1 MALTIAMGR
10 TFVQNN
16 LRSNGFDTTLYNT
29 TNIDQAISE
38 AGEELA
44 REAVLLRTTQTAPL
58 ASGASSIA
66 TANLPT
72 GFRPDRLM
80 NAYLIGNNV
89 EVMIGT
95 GVLPPYYT
103 EGAPMVPLGNSR
115 RAVLDLLP
123 YTTVLERSYATR
135 DGSGNLLQDQPQ
147 AMAFQDL
154 TGVNLFYPAA
164 DDNFVVAFEFN
175 RLFTNWTIGG
185 AGTESFLL
193 PDDYM
198 YQLLRY
204 GAPSKLQYNEP
215 GNDYC
220 VNAAKKWEEF
230 IASMTSKGDL
240 GEQAAQR
247 MPANRDEGFGMEY
260 FGGSP

>member
-1 MALTIAMGR
+1 MSLTVATARGL
-10 TFVQNN
+10 VQKN
-16 LRSNGFDTTLYNT
+16 LRSNGFDTTLYSAT
-29 TNIDQAISE
+29 DLDYAISE

-44 REAVLLRTTQTAPL
+44 REAVLLRTVGTASL
-58 ASGASSIA
+58 ASGAQSIA
-66 TANLPT
+66 TADLPT
-72 GFRPDRLM
+72 GLRPDRLM
-80 NAYLIGNNV
+80 NVYLIGNNV

-103 EGAPMVPLGNSR
+103 EGAPMVPLGNSK
-115 RAVLDLLP
+115 RAIMDLLP

-135 DGSGNLLQDQPQ
+135 DGSGNLLTGQPQ

-154 TGVNLFYPAA
+154 TGTNLFYPAA
-164 DDNFVVAFEFN
+164 DATYTVAFEFN
-175 RLFTNWTIGG
+175 RLFTTWSIGG
-185 AGTESFLL
+185 GGTESFLL

-198 YQLLRY
+198 LQLLRY